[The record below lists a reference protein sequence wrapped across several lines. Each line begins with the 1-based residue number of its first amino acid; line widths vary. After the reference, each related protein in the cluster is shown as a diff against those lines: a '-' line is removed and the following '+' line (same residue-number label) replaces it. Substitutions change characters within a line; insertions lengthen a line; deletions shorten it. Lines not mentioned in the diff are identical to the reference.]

1 MSKLRAIFF
10 IATLPVL
17 ANFLTSCA
25 LTPAEIKSETD
36 KKVQASTQKLQDTKI
51 QQVQERRMTLVD
63 GNFIGDVPM
72 EIPYASSL
80 PEIFFKPLTI
90 RSRGAS
96 FGTVSDAVKNL
107 NLATGIPVVINPDV
121 ESKSTQSQSASLAA
135 PRSLDASGAVPSRL
149 VLNAPV
155 THTDPVRMSY
165 KGTILGYVKEIA
177 SSGGVEWEYKGGAL
191 HFFRLVTRT
200 FSLSNVSPGDIDMF
214 DTMSKGSQAATGQ
227 TGAGTTASTGSFT
240 SSSRVGFRGN
250 YSIWKAL
257 LPALEA
263 GLTPSGNLSINEA
276 TATVV
281 VTDTKDAVAK
291 IARII
296 ESENAILGKQ
306 VLIEV
311 RVLRVDLN
319 RQTQAGINLNSVYNA
334 MRGDVVLRGLSSTS
348 QATQVSGSS
357 GSVTFSVL
365 NPASSLAGTSVAV
378 QALNQFGTVASDSTY
393 SLITTNRIP
402 AMTGS
407 FNTRGFLAQTTP
419 AAGGLG
425 GGTGI
430 PGLSPGSTTT
440 GSFLRVLPTIKENN
454 SVLVSMSMDISA
466 LLGLGS
472 ASTGSGLTLQQIQWA
487 NTAGTKTIS
496 NLLVNPGE
504 SMVMAG
510 IGDDSL
516 SSNTDNGVSGA
527 SAAAQKIK
535 SMFVVIVTP
544 RILKSL

>member
-1 MSKLRAIFF
+1 MSKLRQVISM
-10 IATLPVL
+10 IA
-17 ANFLTSCA
+17 AAFLSLLLTACA
-25 LTPAEIKSETD
+25 VTPAEIKSETE
-36 KKVQASTQKLQDTKI
+36 KTVQASTQKIQDSKI

-63 GNFIGDVPM
+63 GNFIGDVPID
-72 EIPYASSL
+72 IPYASSL
-80 PEIFFKPLTI
+80 PEVFFKPLVI

-121 ESKSTQSQSASLAA
+121 EDKNSQSSGNGASKTGG
-135 PRSLDASGAVPSRL
+135 LDASGSAQARH
-149 VLNAPV
+149 VLDAPV
-155 THTDPVRMSY
+155 SHTDPVRMSY
-165 KGTILGYVKEIA
+165 RGTILGYVKEIS
-177 SSGGVEWEYKGGAL
+177 SSGGVQWEYRGGAL
-191 HFFRLVTRT
+191 HFFRRVTRT
-200 FSLSNVSPGDIDMF
+200 FSLNNASPGAISMSDS
-214 DTMSKGSQAATGQ
+214 MSKGSEAATGQ
-227 TGAGTTASTGSFT
+227 TGTGTSGSTGSFS
-240 SSSRVGFRGN
+240 SSSRVAFQGN
-250 YSIWKAL
+250 YSVWKSL
-257 LPALEA
+257 LPALESV
-263 GLTPSGNLSINEA
+263 LTPSGKLSINEA

-291 IARII
+291 IAQII
-296 ESENAILGKQ
+296 DTENAILGKQ
-306 VLIEV
+306 VLVEV

-319 RQTQAGINLNSVYNA
+319 RQTQAGINLKSVYNV
-334 MRGDVVLRGLSSTS
+334 MRGDVALRGLNSSS

-357 GSVTFSVL
+357 GSVTFSIL
-365 NPASSLAGTSVAV
+365 NPVSSLAGTSLAV
-378 QALNQFGTVASDSTY
+378 QTLNQFGTVASDSTY
-393 SLITTNRIP
+393 SLITTNRVP

-419 AAGGLG
+419 AAGGSDG
-425 GGTGI
+425 GSGV

-472 ASTGSGLTLQQIQWA
+472 ASTGSGETLQQIQWA
-487 NTAGTKTIS
+487 NTSGTKTIS
-496 NLLVNPGE
+496 NLLVNQDE

-516 SSNTDNGVSGA
+516 SSITDNGVSGA
-527 SAAAQKIK
+527 SSSSQKVK
-535 SMFVVIVTP
+535 SLFVVIVTP

>member
-1 MSKLRAIFF
+1 MMVM
-10 IATLPVL
+10 PVW
-17 ANFLTSCA
+17 AAFLTSCA
-25 LTPAEIKSETD
+25 VTPNEIKSETD
-36 KKVQASTQKLQDTKI
+36 KKVQVSTEKLQDTKI

-63 GNFIGDVPM
+63 GNFIGDVPID
-72 EIPYASSL
+72 IPYASTL
-80 PEIFFKPLTI
+80 PEIFFQPLTI
-90 RSRGAS
+90 RSRGAP
-96 FGTVSDAVKNL
+96 FGTVSNAVKNL

-121 ESKSTQSQSASLAA
+121 ESKSTPVSNAS
-135 PRSLDASGAVPSRL
+135 
-149 VLNAPV
+149 V
-155 THTDPVRMSY
+155 TSPDPHTNPVRLNY
-165 KGTILGYVKEIA
+165 KGTILGYAKEIA

-214 DTMSKGSQAATGQ
+214 DNMSKGSQASTGQ
-227 TGAGTTASTGSFT
+227 TGTATSASTGSFV

-250 YSIWKAL
+250 YSIWKSLQPELESAL
-257 LPALEA
+257 TAD
-263 GLTPSGNLSINEA
+263 GKLSINEA

-296 ESENAILGKQ
+296 ESENTILGKQ
-306 VLIEV
+306 VMIEV

-319 RQTQAGINLNSVYNA
+319 RQTQAGINLNSVYKV
-334 MRGDVVLRGLSSTS
+334 MSGDVALRGLSSTS

-357 GSVTFSVL
+357 GAVTFSIL
-365 NPASSLAGTSVAV
+365 NPASSLAGSSVAV

-419 AAGGLG
+419 AAGGALG
-425 GGTGI
+425 GGGGV

-466 LLGLGS
+466 LVGLGS

-487 NTAGTKTIS
+487 NTSGTKTIS
-496 NLLVNPGE
+496 NLLVNQGE

-510 IGDDSL
+510 IGDDSM
-516 SSNTDNGVSGA
+516 SSNIDNGVSGA

-535 SMFVVIVTP
+535 SLFVVIVSP